1 MDKLGKPG
9 SGFART
15 RIPRPQIVFH
25 SIQPPSHS
33 QVSGICRSCP
43 CKMSQFPQKSSMEP
57 PLSECMNSRVDSLDS
72 LSMDNFWLEVE
83 NIKQSTEAEQEE
95 CNLADVKTPEEG
107 EAEAEWLQD
116 AGLSD
121 LIGEDTSENDN
132 IVLLST
138 LTKTQAA
145 AVQRRLDTY
154 SRSRRKKNKPPVRDV
169 RDIFGVVGSENTLNA
184 EPTSALQ
191 CKYGFSAEDYGSPVQ
206 TNILSMSYLPGTST
220 NMSNHNIP
228 LWWLNVIPTLQMRKL
243 RHTEEKVVEMEESD
257 KDRSQHSVE
266 TSNCT
271 QKHSRGLQDFSCM
284 LRSPGK
290 EEIFCTDIAYSEQAA
305 ILLKGSFLQEPR
317 KIKDESALTQFK
329 IPKGRLGMTR
339 IGDLSSQDM
348 KKIPTLAL
356 IELTALCD
364 ILGLELKRNKAAKQ
378 KAKENRLFGVPL
390 STLLENDQK
399 LIPNAKVPLIL
410 QALLSCLEKK
420 GLDTEGILRVSG
432 SQTRIKSLEEKLESD
447 FYTGLFRWDEV
458 RQNDVSGLLKRFIR
472 ELPTPLL
479 TAEYLPA
486 FAAVQ
491 NIPDLKQRLQAL
503 NLLILILP
511 EPNRNTLKALL
522 EFLSKVVAREKKN
535 KMNLWNVSTVIAPNL
550 FMHKGLANKIPEGK
564 EKQLAEG
571 AADVVRMMIHYQDLL
586 WTISSF
592 LVAQVRKLNESSS
605 RRYQFYDKRIK
616 NLLRKIHTDKDK
628 VEKNQAEP
636 SKTVKVQTSLL
647 LKDSLEVHLNNG
659 TKAADVL
666 RQFQKHLSQ
675 NGWSI
680 VNKVS
685 LIKRNGAVESMNLLL
700 YEVGGNI
707 SEHCLDPDTY
717 LLDLYHINP
726 HAEWI
731 IKQNPSF
738 PRML

>member
-33 QVSGICRSCP
+33 QVSGICSLNFQPLDHVIPFSARLESSLSSICSPRNRSCP
-43 CKMSQFPQKSSMEP
+43 CKMSQFSQKRSMEP

-83 NIKQSTEAEQEE
+83 NIKQSTETEQEE
-95 CNLADVKTPEEG
+95 CNLADVKTPEDTAFLLIPCLSEG

-121 LIGEDTSENDN
+121 LIGEDTSDNGN

-169 RDIFGVVGSENTLNA
+169 RDIFGVVNSE
-184 EPTSALQ
+184 E
-191 CKYGFSAEDYGSPVQ
+191 
-206 TNILSMSYLPGTST
+206 M
-220 NMSNHNIP
+220 
-228 LWWLNVIPTLQMRKL
+228 
-243 RHTEEKVVEMEESD
+243 VVGMEESD

-266 TSNCT
+266 TSDYT
-271 QKHSRGLQDFSCM
+271 QKPDSRGLQDFSCM

-305 ILLKGSFLQEPR
+305 ILLKGSFLRESR
-317 KIKDESALTQFK
+317 RIKDESALTFK
-329 IPKGRLGMTR
+329 IPKGRLGVTR
-339 IGDLSSQDM
+339 IGDLSPQDM

-364 ILGLELKRNKAAKQ
+364 ILGLELKRNKASKQ
-378 KAKENRLFGVPL
+378 KTKENRLFGVPL

-399 LIPNAKVPLIL
+399 LIPNTKVPLIL

-605 RRYQFYDKRIK
+605 RRYQFYDRRIK
-616 NLLRKIHTDKDK
+616 NLLRKIHADKDK

-685 LIKRNGAVESMNLLL
+685 LIKRNGAVESLNLLL

-731 IKQNPSF
+731 IRQNPSF

>member
-15 RIPRPQIVFH
+15 RIPRPQLVFH

-33 QVSGICRSCP
+33 QVSGICSRSCP

-57 PLSECMNSRVDSLDS
+57 PLLECMNSRADYLDS

-95 CNLADVKTPEEG
+95 CNLTDVKTPEEG

-121 LIGEDTSENDN
+121 LIGDDTSDNDN
-132 IVLLST
+132 VVLLST

-169 RDIFGVVGSENTLNA
+169 RDIFGVASSE
-184 EPTSALQ
+184 E
-191 CKYGFSAEDYGSPVQ
+191 
-206 TNILSMSYLPGTST
+206 M
-220 NMSNHNIP
+220 
-228 LWWLNVIPTLQMRKL
+228 
-243 RHTEEKVVEMEESD
+243 VVEMEESD
-257 KDRSQHSVE
+257 KNRCQHSVE
-266 TSNCT
+266 TSNYA
-271 QKHSRGLQDFSCM
+271 QKPDSRGLPDFPCM
-284 LRSPGK
+284 LGSPGK

-305 ILLKGSFLQEPR
+305 ILLKGSFVRESR
-317 KIKDESALTQFK
+317 RIKDESALTQFK
-329 IPKGRLGMTR
+329 IPKGRLGVTR
-339 IGDLSSQDM
+339 IGDLSPQDM

-399 LIPNAKVPLIL
+399 LIPNTKVPLIL

-432 SQTRIKSLEEKLESD
+432 SQTRIKSLGEKLESD

-511 EPNRNTLKALL
+511 EPNRNTLKTLL

-592 LVAQVRKLNESSS
+592 LVAQVRKLNESSN

-616 NLLRKIHTDKDK
+616 NLLRKIHIDKDK

-717 LLDLYHINP
+717 LLDLYQINP

>member
-1 MDKLGKPG
+1 MNTQQHCFLI
-9 SGFART
+9 GFGRAWV
-15 RIPRPQIVFH
+15 I
-25 SIQPPSHS
+25 
-33 QVSGICRSCP
+33 SCP
-43 CKMSQFPQKSSMEP
+43 CKMSQFSQKRSMEP

-83 NIKQSTEAEQEE
+83 NIKQSTETEQEE

-121 LIGEDTSENDN
+121 LIGEDTSDNGN

-169 RDIFGVVGSENTLNA
+169 RDIFGVVNSE
-184 EPTSALQ
+184 E
-191 CKYGFSAEDYGSPVQ
+191 
-206 TNILSMSYLPGTST
+206 M
-220 NMSNHNIP
+220 
-228 LWWLNVIPTLQMRKL
+228 
-243 RHTEEKVVEMEESD
+243 VVGMEESD

-266 TSNCT
+266 TSDYT

-305 ILLKGSFLQEPR
+305 ILLKGSFLRESR
-317 KIKDESALTQFK
+317 RIKDESALTQFK
-329 IPKGRLGMTR
+329 IPKGRLGVTR
-339 IGDLSSQDM
+339 IGDLSPQDM

-364 ILGLELKRNKAAKQ
+364 ILGLELKRNKASKQ
-378 KAKENRLFGVPL
+378 KTKENRLFGVPL

-399 LIPNAKVPLIL
+399 LIPNTKVPLIL

-605 RRYQFYDKRIK
+605 RRYQFYDRRIK
-616 NLLRKIHTDKDK
+616 NLLRKIHADKDK

-685 LIKRNGAVESMNLLL
+685 LIKRNGAVESLNLLL